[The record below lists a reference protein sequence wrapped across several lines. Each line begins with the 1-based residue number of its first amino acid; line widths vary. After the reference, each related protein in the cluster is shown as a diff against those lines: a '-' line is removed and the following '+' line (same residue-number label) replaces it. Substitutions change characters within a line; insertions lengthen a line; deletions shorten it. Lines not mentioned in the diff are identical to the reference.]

1 MPDIENHT
9 IRLLQELR
17 EEMRQNFARS
27 ETNFTRL
34 EAKINDGFEHLS
46 EEIEEVRRAF
56 AGPLHSILA
65 DESVDFHQLVP
76 RRLEP
81 FGSAAAYL
89 STARFQNAMHG
100 AFQRAASVRFD
111 LDDERRPVRRAR

>member
-1 MPDIENHT
+1 MADIESHT

-17 EEMRQNFARS
+17 EEMRQSFART

-56 AGPLHSILA
+56 AG
-65 DESVDFHQLVP
+65 ESVLGRMAAKNVDD
-76 RRLEP
+76 RLAE
-81 FGSAAAYL
+81 L
-89 STARFQNAMHG
+89 
-100 AFQRAASVRFD
+100 
-111 LDDERRPVRRAR
+111 ERRIAAIESQSLRS